1 MIRIYGMETCPDCAY
16 IDEQVQGKDGY
27 EIIDIGRHVKALKDF
42 LKLRD
47 SSPAFDDARENGYI
61 GIPCFVLEDGTVT
74 LDPEMAGLHPR
85 ESEEKIS
92 CSIDGRGC

>member
-1 MIRIYGMETCPDCAY
+1 MESCPDCAY
-16 IDEQVQGKDGY
+16 IDEQVKGKDGY
-27 EIIDIGRHVKALKDF
+27 EIDF

-47 SSPAFDDARENGYI
+47 SSPAFDDARKNGYI